1 MKRVLIAIHT
11 LQMGG
16 VEKIVINLLKNID
29 KEKFDVTLLSI
40 VNDGIYIN
48 EVKKIPNIK
57 YKYFFN
63 SLFKKSRD
71 NTNSPFNKITSKI
84 MNIIWKYYLFM
95 IKYFP
100 KYLYKK
106 NIKEKYD
113 IEISFL
119 EGKVAKIIAN
129 SPNHD
134 SKKMVWI
141 HTDIENICRMNIF
154 KSLQEEI
161 DCYNKFDKIVCVSS
175 DVKNHFIHKTGI
187 TENILIQT
195 NPINSE
201 EIIEKSK
208 EKILENLKKDGLVLC
223 AVGRLAYEK
232 GFDRLLKIHK
242 RLLSENIKNTVWIV
256 GEGGE
261 RKRLE
266 KYISAN
272 NLENTVDLI
281 GYTSNPYKYIKNADI
296 FVCSSRIEGLS
307 SVVIEATILE
317 KPIVTTMCSGMTD
330 ILGEDSENA
339 MIVSNNTDDLYLGIK
354 KMITDNEL
362 RRTYENNIKNISN
375 EFNINHV
382 IKNIENLL
390 DSLEKKHD

>member
-1 MKRVLIAIHT
+1 MKKVLIAIHT

-134 SKKMVWI
+134 SKKMVWV

-330 ILGEDSENA
+330 ILGEDNENA

>member
-1 MKRVLIAIHT
+1 MKKVLIAIHT

-16 VEKIVINLLKNID
+16 VEKIVINLLKNIN

-40 VNDGIYIN
+40 VNDGIYID
-48 EVKKIPNIK
+48 EVKKIDNIK

-63 SLFKKSRD
+63 SLFKKSRED
-71 NTNSPFNKITSKI
+71 ANSPYNRITSKI

-95 IKYFP
+95 IKDFP

-129 SPNHD
+129 SPNPN
-134 SKKMVWI
+134 SKKIAWI

-175 DVKNHFIHKTGI
+175 DVKDHFIHKTGI
-187 TENILIQT
+187 TENIIIQT

-208 EKILENLKKDGLVLC
+208 EKITKKLKRDGLVLC

-242 RLLSENIKNTVWIV
+242 KLLKENIKNTIWIV
-256 GEGGE
+256 GEGVE
-261 RKRLE
+261 RKHLE
-266 KYISAN
+266 KYISGN
-272 NLENTVDLI
+272 NLEDTVELI

-296 FVCSSRIEGLS
+296 FVCSSRVEGLS

-330 ILGEDSENA
+330 ILGEDNDNA

-362 RRTYENNIKNISN
+362 RRKYENNIKNISN

-390 DSLEKKHD
+390 DNLEKKHD

>member
-154 KSLQEEI
+154 KSLQDEI

>member
-1 MKRVLIAIHT
+1 MKKVLIAIHT

-16 VEKIVINLLKNID
+16 VEKIVINLLKNIN

-40 VNDGIYIN
+40 VNDGIYIDD
-48 EVKKIPNIK
+48 VKKIDNIK

-63 SLFKKSRD
+63 SLFKKSRED
-71 NTNSPFNKITSKI
+71 ANSPYNRITSKI

-129 SPNHD
+129 SPNPN
-134 SKKMVWI
+134 SKKIAWI

-175 DVKNHFIHKTGI
+175 DVKDHFIHKTGI
-187 TENILIQT
+187 TENIIIQT

-208 EKILENLKKDGLVLC
+208 EKITKKLKRDGLVLC

-232 GFDRLLKIHK
+232 GFNRLLKIHK
-242 RLLSENIKNTVWIV
+242 KLLKENIKNTIWIV
-256 GEGGE
+256 GEGVE
-261 RKRLE
+261 RKHLE
-266 KYISAN
+266 KYISGN
-272 NLENTVDLI
+272 NLEDTVELI

-296 FVCSSRIEGLS
+296 FVCSSRVEGLS

-330 ILGEDSENA
+330 ILGEDNDNA

-362 RRTYENNIKNISN
+362 RRKYENNIKNISN

-390 DSLEKKHD
+390 DNLEKKHD

>member
-175 DVKNHFIHKTGI
+175 DVKNHFIHKTEI

-208 EKILENLKKDGLVLC
+208 EKIIENLKKDGLVLC

>member
-100 KYLYKK
+100 KYLYQK

-330 ILGEDSENA
+330 ILGEDNENA

>member
-154 KSLQEEI
+154 KSLQDEI

-175 DVKNHFIHKTGI
+175 DVKNHFIHKTEI

-330 ILGEDSENA
+330 ILGEDNENA

>member
-1 MKRVLIAIHT
+1 MKKVLIAIHT

-40 VNDGIYIN
+40 VNDGIYID
-48 EVKKIPNIK
+48 EVKKIDNIK

-63 SLFKKSRD
+63 SLFKKSRED
-71 NTNSPFNKITSKI
+71 ANSPYNRITSKI

-95 IKYFP
+95 IKHFP

-129 SPNHD
+129 SPNPN
-134 SKKMVWI
+134 SKKIAWI

-175 DVKNHFIHKTGI
+175 DVKDHFIHKTGI
-187 TENILIQT
+187 TENIIIQT

-208 EKILENLKKDGLVLC
+208 EKITKKLKRDGLVLC

-242 RLLSENIKNTVWIV
+242 KLLKENIKNTIWIV
-256 GEGGE
+256 GEGVE
-261 RKRLE
+261 RKHLE
-266 KYISAN
+266 KYISGN
-272 NLENTVDLI
+272 NLEDTVELI

-296 FVCSSRIEGLS
+296 FVCSSRVEGLS

-330 ILGEDSENA
+330 ILGEDNDNA
-339 MIVSNNTDDLYLGIK
+339 MIVSNNTDDLYLGIN

-362 RRTYENNIKNISN
+362 RRKYENNIKNISN

-390 DSLEKKHD
+390 DNLEKKHD

>member
-154 KSLQEEI
+154 KSLQDEI

-330 ILGEDSENA
+330 ILGEDNENA

>member
-330 ILGEDSENA
+330 ILGEDNENA

>member
-1 MKRVLIAIHT
+1 MKKVLIAIHT

-16 VEKIVINLLKNID
+16 VEKIVINLLKNIN

-40 VNDGIYIN
+40 VNDGIYID
-48 EVKKIPNIK
+48 EVKKIDNIK

-63 SLFKKSRD
+63 SLFKKSRED
-71 NTNSPFNKITSKI
+71 TNSPYNRITSKV

-95 IKYFP
+95 IKHFP

-129 SPNHD
+129 SPNPD
-134 SKKMVWI
+134 SKKIAWI

-175 DVKNHFIHKTGI
+175 DVKDHFIHKTGI
-187 TENILIQT
+187 TENIIIQT

-208 EKILENLKKDGLVLC
+208 EKITKKLKRDGLVLC

-242 RLLSENIKNTVWIV
+242 KLLKENIKNTIWIV
-256 GEGGE
+256 GEGVE
-261 RKRLE
+261 RKHLE
-266 KYISAN
+266 KYISGN
-272 NLENTVDLI
+272 NLEDKVELI

-296 FVCSSRIEGLS
+296 FVCSSRVEGLS

-330 ILGEDSENA
+330 ILGEDNDNA

-362 RRTYENNIKNISN
+362 RRKYENNIKNISN

-390 DSLEKKHD
+390 DNLEKKHD

>member
-134 SKKMVWI
+134 SKKMVWV

-330 ILGEDSENA
+330 ILGEDNENA